1 LLYEDLKVVP
11 YCPRCGTALSS
22 HELGQPGVYTDEED
36 ESAYVRFPIV
46 DPDPALLGDATALS
60 VWTTTPWTLLSNTGV
75 AVNPGLT
82 YAVVDGLIMAEDLV
96 DDVLGE
102 GASAR
107 ITRRLKGAD
116 LVGLRY
122 RRPFDDLP
130 APSHADGWRVVPA
143 DYVTTEEGTGL
154 VHLAPAF
161 GEIDRQIGRENGL
174 PSLNPVGPDGR
185 FTDEIEWLSGQGV
198 RASNTVINDRLEDA
212 GLLVR
217 RYPYVHSYPHCWRCR
232 TPLIYWGK
240 PSWYIATSTRK
251 DEMLAENAT
260 IDWHPAHI
268 RDGRFGEWLSNNVD
282 WALSR
287 DRYWGTPLPIWRCGR
302 GHLQCISSLA
312 ELTEL
317 CGRDVTGIDPH
328 RPVIDEVTF
337 DCPSCRAAGRR
348 GEDAIARRVAPVID
362 AWFDSGSMPAAQV
375 GYPHAPG
382 SKEAFAFPADF
393 ISEAID
399 QTRGWFYSLLAIN
412 TLVFGETPYKHVV
425 CLGHIIDADGRK
437 MSKSLGNII
446 DPWTILDTR
455 GADALRW
462 WMFSQGSPWTPTRA
476 SLSAIDTALRDM
488 LLKLWNT
495 FSFFTTYASLN
506 GFEPSDPAVPP
517 PASRG
522 ALDRWILSRLASTGV
537 TATTALEAYEP
548 LDAASALAGLVDDL
562 SNWYVRRSRRRF
574 WRTDPDAV
582 PGDTLAAQATLHEVL
597 TSISLLLA
605 PFCPFV
611 ADAMWRALGG
621 VDETHSVHLADWPVP
636 EVDLIDR
643 QLEGQMELARRLTSL
658 GRAARSEAGVK
669 VRQPLSRA
677 LVFLPSDAP
686 AILYD
691 MVAEELNV
699 DEIDVADE
707 LSEVLEFELV
717 PNFRTLG
724 PRLGEQV
731 KDLKPALAAL
741 DGATAAAALE
751 SGHSITLVLSGGP
764 VELGPDDVQLRVRGQ
779 QGFAVSRE
787 GGEVVALDL
796 TLDDS
801 LRHRGLAREV
811 VRLLQDHRKSSGLDV
826 ADHIRLHLEGLD
838 MIQGHFDYIA
848 REVLADSIMSGPGE
862 GEGTVLELETDEGT
876 IAARAWLRKA
886 GRVG

>member
-1 LLYEDLKVVP
+1 
-11 YCPRCGTALSS
+11 
-22 HELGQPGVYTDEED
+22 
-36 ESAYVRFPIV
+36 
-46 DPDPALLGDATALS
+46 
-60 VWTTTPWTLLSNTGV
+60 
-75 AVNPGLT
+75 
-82 YAVVDGLIMAEDLV
+82 
-96 DDVLGE
+96 
-102 GASAR
+102 
-107 ITRRLKGAD
+107 
-116 LVGLRY
+116 
-122 RRPFDDLP
+122 
-130 APSHADGWRVVPA
+130 
-143 DYVTTEEGTGL
+143 
-154 VHLAPAF
+154 
-161 GEIDRQIGRENGL
+161 
-174 PSLNPVGPDGR
+174 
-185 FTDEIEWLSGQGV
+185 
-198 RASNTVINDRLEDA
+198 
-212 GLLVR
+212 
-217 RYPYVHSYPHCWRCR
+217 
-232 TPLIYWGK
+232 
-240 PSWYIATSTRK
+240 
-251 DEMLAENAT
+251 
-260 IDWHPAHI
+260 
-268 RDGRFGEWLSNNVD
+268 
-282 WALSR
+282 
-287 DRYWGTPLPIWRCGR
+287 
-302 GHLQCISSLA
+302 
-312 ELTEL
+312 
-317 CGRDVTGIDPH
+317 
-328 RPVIDEVTF
+328 
-337 DCPSCRAAGRR
+337 
-348 GEDAIARRVAPVID
+348 
-362 AWFDSGSMPAAQV
+362 
-375 GYPHAPG
+375 
-382 SKEAFAFPADF
+382 
-393 ISEAID
+393 
-399 QTRGWFYSLLAIN
+399 
-412 TLVFGETPYKHVV
+412 
-425 CLGHIIDADGRK
+425 
-437 MSKSLGNII
+437 
-446 DPWTILDTR
+446 
-455 GADALRW
+455 
-462 WMFSQGSPWTPTRA
+462 MFSQGSPWTPTRA
-476 SLSAIDTALRDM
+476 SFSAIDTALRDM

-522 ALDRWILSRLASTGV
+522 ALDRWILSRLASTAV

-548 LDAASALAGLVDDL
+548 LDAASALADLVDDL

-574 WRTDPDAV
+574 WRTDPDAA

-636 EVDLIDR
+636 EVDVIDR

-731 KDLKPALAAL
+731 KDLKRALGAL
-741 DGATAAAALE
+741 DGPTAAAALE
-751 SGHSITLVLSGGP
+751 SGQSITLVLSGGP

-811 VRLLQDHRKSSGLDV
+811 VRLLQDLRKNSGLDV
-826 ADHIRLHLEGLD
+826 ADHIRLHLEGLE

-848 REVLADSIMSGPGE
+848 REVLAEAISSGPGE
-862 GEGTVLELETDEGT
+862 GEGTVLELETDEGSV
-876 IAARAWLRKA
+876 AARAWLRKI
-886 GRVG
+886 GGVG